1 MTNQRDDGFK
11 DSNNQ
16 DDIFASDDDPMNET
30 FDAHKLTSV
39 VDIDTDDASGDI
51 SDYDD
56 NDDGIFAPPP
66 QKKKTSSSALLGTV
80 ALVALLGAGGF
91 ALYKN
96 PGIYSSLMGADSSE
110 VVVAPPVQQETPVAA
125 ATSPA
130 PVVPVPA
137 VEASPSSSEIAP
149 LAQADADL
157 AAIPQPQ
164 PIINV
169 ASATP
174 VASAPVTAGVDT
186 PIAAPVA
193 APSTTPDAPVTGD
206 ATAPKEA
213 MPAPPS
219 PAETQAVAEVPV
231 IETPVA
237 KDPPKDDPKNVTAEP
252 GTPVKV
258 TTSAP
263 VKVNVTTTKVPP
275 VDLTGEPD
283 VPLVAPPAAESLK
296 PVPDVVMEDPVITA
310 KVKPLPKPKVDTVY
324 FDAPKGKAL
333 SGIPAPSMDPKRGKN
348 ESVIVVDQAITS
360 TSQESGVAAAGRAL
374 RLGRYDAAISM
385 FDDLYRANPR
395 DPRILMGRAVTLQKL
410 GRTGEAIE
418 AYEEVLTIDQDNP
431 EAIVNLMGLIRKQY
445 PARAL
450 EKLLELRASH
460 PDNAGIMAQLGVAY
474 ADSGNF
480 EDALKYL
487 GMATKA
493 EPNNP
498 QHYFNLGVISERM
511 KNRQRAIAYYEKA
524 LETDAV
530 YGTGRGIDRDMI
542 YDRLTRLR
550 S

>member
-30 FDAHKLTSV
+30 FDAHRLTSV
-39 VDIDTDDASGDI
+39 VDINTDDDSGDI

-96 PGIYSSLMGADSSE
+96 PGIYSSLVGADSNE
-110 VVVAPPVQQETPVAA
+110 VTIAPQVQQETPVVT
-125 ATSPA
+125 ATTPEPVAPA
-130 PVVPVPA
+130 PTG
-137 VEASPSSSEIAP
+137 EATPSSSEIAP

-174 VASAPVTAGVDT
+174 VSTAPVIAAVDTSVPAPAPTPVPAVAAASATSETPVSGNAT
-186 PIAAPVA
+186 VA
-193 APSTTPDAPVTGD
+193 T
-206 ATAPKEA
+206 EA

-219 PAETQAVAEVPV
+219 PTETQAVAEVPV

-237 KDPPKDDPKNVTAEP
+237 KDVSKEP
-252 GTPVKV
+252 EAPVKV
-258 TTSAP
+258 VTSAP
-263 VKVNVTTTKVPP
+263 VKVNVTTTKVAP

-283 VPLVAPPAAESLK
+283 VPLVAPPAVESLK

-310 KVKPLPKPKVDTVY
+310 QVKPLPKPKVDTVY
-324 FDAPKGKAL
+324 FDAPKGKAMA
-333 SGIPAPSMDPKRGKN
+333 GIPAPSMDPKRGKN

-360 TSQESGVAAAGRAL
+360 TSQEPGVAAAGRAL